1 MKSILK
7 GDYVNKLTV
16 DNINLLAKEAPEK
29 IISESE
35 SRYKDIIETTAEKIC
50 SKEGRT
56 LVMVAGPSSSGK
68 TTTSKLLKTAIE
80 AMGRKAKMISLDDF
94 YRSQGEI
101 YFFEDGT
108 VDYETVKALDVDYI
122 GECLHSLMN
131 EGRCKLPRFSFKTKK
146 REYYVETVA
155 DYDDIIIVEGLHAL
169 NPIITDQLENE
180 QMVKIYVSVSSRIF
194 DGDDVFMSKRDIR
207 LVRRMIRDFHHR
219 DSSPENTF
227 YLWNGV
233 RMGEDRYLFPF
244 EDRADIKIDSIHPY
258 EVCAFKDV
266 ALKVLDRMDKKSVY
280 YPAAKVLKEKILKF
294 VSIGENSVPEG
305 SLLNEFIG

>member
-1 MKSILK
+1 
-7 GDYVNKLTV
+7 
-16 DNINLLAKEAPEK
+16 
-29 IISESE
+29 
-35 SRYKDIIETTAEKIC
+35 
-50 SKEGRT
+50 
-56 LVMVAGPSSSGK
+56 
-68 TTTSKLLKTAIE
+68 
-80 AMGRKAKMISLDDF
+80 MISLDDF
-94 YRSQGEI
+94 YRSQGDI

-122 GECLHSLMN
+122 GECLHRLMN

-155 DYDDIIIVEGLHAL
+155 EQDDIIIVEGLHAL
-169 NPIITDQLENE
+169 NPVITDQLEDE
-180 QMVKIYVSVSSRIF
+180 QMVKIYVSVSTRIF
-194 DGDDVFMSKRDIR
+194 DGDEVLMSKRDIR
-207 LVRRMIRDFHHR
+207 LVRRMIRDYHHR

-266 ALKVLDRMDKKSVY
+266 AIKVLDRTDKKSVY
-280 YPAAKVLKEKILKF
+280 YPAAQALKEKISKF
-294 VSIGENSVPEG
+294 ISIGEASVPEG

>member
-1 MKSILK
+1 M
-7 GDYVNKLTV
+7 NKLTV
-16 DNINLLAKEAPEK
+16 DNINTLVKETPEK

-35 SRYKDIIETTAEKIC
+35 KRYKDIIDTTAEKIC
-50 SKEGRT
+50 SSEGRT

-68 TTTSKLLKTAIE
+68 TTTSKLLKKAIE
-80 AMGRKAKMISLDDF
+80 ANGRRAKMISLDDF

-131 EGRCKLPRFSFKTKK
+131 EGRCRLPRFSFKTKK

-155 DYDDIIIVEGLHAL
+155 EQDDIIIVEGLHAL
-169 NPIITDQLENE
+169 NPVITDQLENE

-194 DGDDVFMSKRDIR
+194 DGDDVLMSKRDIR
-207 LVRRMIRDFHHR
+207 LVRRMIRDYHHR

-266 ALKVLDRMDKKSVY
+266 AVKVLDCMDKKSVY
-280 YPAAKVLKEKILKF
+280 YPAAKALKEKISKF
-294 VSIGENSVPEG
+294 ISISETAVPEG

>member
-1 MKSILK
+1 M
-7 GDYVNKLTV
+7 NRLTV
-16 DNINLLAKEAPEK
+16 DYINASVKEAPEK
-29 IISESE
+29 IISECE
-35 SRYKDIIETTAEKIC
+35 GRYKKIIDTTAERIC
-50 SKEGRT
+50 RSDGRT

-68 TTTSKLLKTAIE
+68 TTTSKLLKKAIE
-80 AMGRKAKMISLDDF
+80 EKGRRAKMISLDDF

-131 EGRCKLPRFSFKTKK
+131 EGRCRLPRFSFKTKK

-155 DYDDIIIVEGLHAL
+155 EQDDIIIVEGLHAL
-169 NPIITDQLENE
+169 NPVITDQLENE

-194 DGDDVFMSKRDIR
+194 DGDEVLMSKRDIR
-207 LVRRMIRDFHHR
+207 LLRRMIRDYHHR
-219 DSSPENTF
+219 ASSPENTF

-244 EDRADIKIDSIHPY
+244 EDRADIKIDSLHAY
-258 EVCAFKDV
+258 EVCAFKQV
-266 ALKVLDRMDKKSVY
+266 GLKVLDRTDKSSIY
-280 YPAAKVLKEKILKF
+280 YPAAQALREKLSAF
-294 VSIGENSVPEG
+294 VSIGEDSVPEG

>member
-1 MKSILK
+1 MIE
-7 GDYVNKLTV
+7 LTL

-35 SRYKDIIETTAEKIC
+35 KRYRDIIADTAKKIC

-68 TTTSKLLKTAIE
+68 TTSSKLLKKAIE
-80 AMGRKAKMISLDDF
+80 KMGRKAKMISLDDF

-101 YFFEDGT
+101 YTFEDGT

-122 GECLHSLMN
+122 GECLYSLMN
-131 EGRCKLPRFSFKTKK
+131 EGRCKLPRFSFVTKK

-155 DYDDIIIVEGLHAL
+155 EQDDIIIVEGLHAL

-194 DGDDVFMSKRDIR
+194 DGEDVLMSKRDIR
-207 LVRRMIRDFHHR
+207 LVRRMIRDYHHR
-219 DSSPENTF
+219 NSSPENTF

-244 EDRADIKIDSIHPY
+244 ENRADIKIDSIHPY

-266 ALKVLDRMDKKSVY
+266 AVKVLDRTDKKSVY
-280 YPAAKVLKEKILKF
+280 YPEAEKLIEKVSRFISL
-294 VSIGENSVPEG
+294 GEDAVPEG

>member
-1 MKSILK
+1 M
-7 GDYVNKLTV
+7 NKLTV
-16 DNINLLAKEAPEK
+16 DYINTLIKETPGK

-35 SRYKDIIETTAEKIC
+35 KRYNDIVSTTAERIC
-50 SKEGRT
+50 SDEGRT

-68 TTTSKLLKTAIE
+68 TTTSLLLKKAIE
-80 AMGRKAKMISLDDF
+80 KKGRRAKMISLDDF
-94 YRSQGEI
+94 YRSHGAI
-101 YFFEDGT
+101 YTFEDGT

-122 GECLHSLMN
+122 GECLHRLMN

-155 DYDDIIIVEGLHAL
+155 EQDDIIIVEGLHAL
-169 NPIITDQLENE
+169 NPVITDQLEDE
-180 QMVKIYVSVSSRIF
+180 QMVKIYVSVSTRIF
-194 DGDDVFMSKRDIR
+194 DGDEVLMSKRDIR
-207 LVRRMIRDFHHR
+207 LVRRMIRDYHHR

-266 ALKVLDRMDKKSVY
+266 AIKVLDRTDKKSVY
-280 YPAAKVLKEKILKF
+280 YPAAQALKEKISKF
-294 VSIGENSVPEG
+294 ISIGEASVPEG

>member
-1 MKSILK
+1 M
-7 GDYVNKLTV
+7 NKLTV
-16 DNINLLAKEAPEK
+16 DYINASVKEAPEK

-35 SRYKDIIETTAEKIC
+35 NRYKEIIDTTAAKIC
-50 SKEGRT
+50 AKEGRT

-68 TTTSKLLKTAIE
+68 TTTSKLLKKNIE

-94 YRSQGEI
+94 YRSHGAI
-101 YFFEDGT
+101 YTFEDGT

-122 GECLHSLMN
+122 GECLHSLMT
-131 EGRCKLPRFSFKTKK
+131 EGRCRLPRFSFKTKK

-155 DYDDIIIVEGLHAL
+155 EQDDIIIVEGLHAL

-180 QMVKIYVSVSSRIF
+180 QMVKIYVSVSTRIF
-194 DGDDVFMSKRDIR
+194 DGDEVLMSKRDIR
-207 LVRRMIRDFHHR
+207 LIRRMIRDFHHR

-244 EDRADIKIDSIHPY
+244 QDRADIKIDSIHPY

-266 ALKVLDRMDKKSVY
+266 AVKVLDRMDKNSVY
-280 YPAAKVLKEKILKF
+280 YPAAQTLREKISGF
-294 VSIGENSVPEG
+294 ISIGEDSVPED

>member
-1 MKSILK
+1 M
-7 GDYVNKLTV
+7 DKLTV
-16 DNINLLAKEAPEK
+16 DYINTVIKEAPEK

-35 SRYKDIIETTAEKIC
+35 SRYKTIINTTAEQIC
-50 SKEGRT
+50 AKEGRT

-68 TTTSKLLKTAIE
+68 TTTSVLLKRAIE
-80 AMGRKAKMISLDDF
+80 KTGRTAKMISLDDF
-94 YRSQGEI
+94 YRSQGDI

-122 GECLHSLMN
+122 GECLHSLMH
-131 EGRCKLPRFSFKTKK
+131 EGRCRLPRFSFKTKK

-155 DYDDIIIVEGLHAL
+155 AQDDIIIVEGLHAL
-169 NPIITDQLENE
+169 NPVITDPLEDEQLL
-180 QMVKIYVSVSSRIF
+180 KIYVSVSSRIF
-194 DGDDVFMSKRDIR
+194 DGDEVLMSKRDIR
-207 LVRRMIRDFHHR
+207 LLRRMIRDYHHR
-219 DSSPENTF
+219 NSSPENTF

-258 EVCAFKDV
+258 EVCAFKDI
-266 ALKVLDRMDKKSVY
+266 AIKILDRTDKKSVY
-280 YPAAKVLKEKILKF
+280 YSAAQALKEKISKF
-294 VSIGENSVPEG
+294 VSVGEAVVPEG

>member
-1 MKSILK
+1 M
-7 GDYVNKLTV
+7 NKLTV
-16 DNINLLAKEAPEK
+16 DNINLLVKETPEK

-35 SRYKDIIETTAEKIC
+35 KRYKDIIEATAEKIC
-50 SKEGRT
+50 SGEGRT

-68 TTTSKLLKTAIE
+68 TTTSKLLKKAIE
-80 AMGRKAKMISLDDF
+80 KMGRRAKMISLDDF

-131 EGRCKLPRFSFKTKK
+131 EGRCRLPRFSFHSKK

-155 DYDDIIIVEGLHAL
+155 EQDDIIIVEGLHAL
-169 NPIITDQLENE
+169 NPVITDQLENE

-194 DGDDVFMSKRDIR
+194 DGDEVLMSKRDIR

-219 DSSPENTF
+219 NSSPENTF

-280 YPAAKVLKEKILKF
+280 YPAAQELKEKVSKF
-294 VSIGENSVPEG
+294 ISIGESSVPEG

>member
-1 MKSILK
+1 M
-7 GDYVNKLTV
+7 NKLTV
-16 DNINLLAKEAPEK
+16 DNINTLVKEAPEK

-35 SRYKDIIETTAEKIC
+35 KRYKDIIDTTAEKIC
-50 SKEGRT
+50 SSEGRT

-68 TTTSKLLKTAIE
+68 TTTSKLLKKAIE
-80 AMGRKAKMISLDDF
+80 ANGRRAKMISLDDF

-131 EGRCKLPRFSFKTKK
+131 EGRCRLPRFSFKTKK

-155 DYDDIIIVEGLHAL
+155 QQDDIIIVEGLHAL
-169 NPIITDQLENE
+169 NPVITDQLENE

-194 DGDDVFMSKRDIR
+194 GGDEVLMSKRDIR
-207 LVRRMIRDFHHR
+207 LVRRMIRDYHHR

-266 ALKVLDRMDKKSVY
+266 AIKVLDRMDKNSVY
-280 YPAAKVLKEKILKF
+280 YPSAQVLKEKVSRF
-294 VSIGENSVPEG
+294 VSIGEAAVPEG

>member
-1 MKSILK
+1 MTNILK

-16 DNINLLAKEAPEK
+16 DYINTSVKEAPEK

-35 SRYKDIIETTAEKIC
+35 NRYKSIIDTTAERIC
-50 SKEGRT
+50 SSKGRT

-68 TTTSKLLKTAIE
+68 TTTSKLLKKAIE
-80 AMGRKAKMISLDDF
+80 EKGRRAKMISLDDF
-94 YRSQGEI
+94 YRSHGAI
-101 YFFEDGT
+101 YTFEDGT

-131 EGRCKLPRFSFKTKK
+131 EGRCRLPRFSFKTKK

-155 DYDDIIIVEGLHAL
+155 AQDDIIIVEGLHAL
-169 NPIITDQLENE
+169 NPVITDQLENE

-194 DGDDVFMSKRDIR
+194 DGDEVLMSKRDIR
-207 LVRRMIRDFHHR
+207 LLRRMIRDYHHR

-266 ALKVLDRMDKKSVY
+266 GIKVLDRTDKKSVY
-280 YPAAKVLKEKILKF
+280 YPEAQRLKDKISRF
-294 VSIGENSVPEG
+294 ISVGESSVPEG

>member
-1 MKSILK
+1 MTNILK

-16 DNINLLAKEAPEK
+16 DYINTSVKEAPEK

-35 SRYKDIIETTAEKIC
+35 NRYKSIIDTTAERIC
-50 SKEGRT
+50 SSKGRT

-68 TTTSKLLKTAIE
+68 TTTSKLLKKAIE
-80 AMGRKAKMISLDDF
+80 EKGRRAKMISLDDF
-94 YRSQGEI
+94 YRSHGAI
-101 YFFEDGT
+101 YTFEDGT

-131 EGRCKLPRFSFKTKK
+131 EGRCRLPRFSFKTKK

-155 DYDDIIIVEGLHAL
+155 AQDDIIIVEGLHAL
-169 NPIITDQLENE
+169 NPVITDQLENE

-194 DGDDVFMSKRDIR
+194 DGDEVLMSKRDIR
-207 LVRRMIRDFHHR
+207 LLRRMIRDYHHR

-266 ALKVLDRMDKKSVY
+266 GIKVLDRTDKKSVY
-280 YPAAKVLKEKILKF
+280 YPEAQRLKEKISRF
-294 VSIGENSVPEG
+294 ISVGESSVPEG

>member
-1 MKSILK
+1 MTNILK

-16 DNINLLAKEAPEK
+16 DYINTSVKETPEK
-29 IISESE
+29 IISDSE
-35 SRYKDIIETTAEKIC
+35 NRYKKIIDTTAEKIC

-68 TTTSKLLKTAIE
+68 TTTSKLLKKAIE
-80 AMGRKAKMISLDDF
+80 EKGRKAKMISLDDF

-131 EGRCKLPRFSFKTKK
+131 EGRCRLPRFSFITKK

-155 DYDDIIIVEGLHAL
+155 DQDDIIIVEGLHAL
-169 NPIITDQLENE
+169 NPVITDQLEDE
-180 QMVKIYVSVSSRIF
+180 QMVKIYVSVSTRIF
-194 DGDDVFMSKRDIR
+194 DGEDVLMSKRDIR
-207 LVRRMIRDFHHR
+207 LVRRMIRDYHHR

-266 ALKVLDRMDKKSVY
+266 AEKVLDRMDKKSVY
-280 YPAAKVLKEKILKF
+280 YPAAQVLKEKISKF
-294 VSIGENSVPEG
+294 ISIGEDSVPEG

>member
-1 MKSILK
+1 M
-7 GDYVNKLTV
+7 NKLTV
-16 DNINLLAKEAPEK
+16 DYINTLIKETPEK

-35 SRYKDIIETTAEKIC
+35 KRYNDIVSTTAERIC
-50 SKEGRT
+50 SDEGRT

-68 TTTSKLLKTAIE
+68 TTTSTLLKKAIE
-80 AMGRKAKMISLDDF
+80 ERGRRAKMISLDDF
-94 YRSQGEI
+94 YRSQGDI

-122 GECLHSLMN
+122 GECLHRLMN

-155 DYDDIIIVEGLHAL
+155 EQDDIIIVEGLHAL
-169 NPIITDQLENE
+169 NPVITDQLEDE
-180 QMVKIYVSVSSRIF
+180 QMVKIYVSVSTRIF
-194 DGDDVFMSKRDIR
+194 DGDEVLMSKRDIR

-266 ALKVLDRMDKKSVY
+266 AVKVLDRMDKKSVY
-280 YPAAKVLKEKILKF
+280 YPAAQALKEKISKF
-294 VSIGENSVPEG
+294 ISIGEASVPEG

>member
-68 TTTSKLLKTAIE
+68 TTTSKLLKIAIE

-194 DGDDVFMSKRDIR
+194 DGDAVFMSKRDIR

>member
-1 MKSILK
+1 M
-7 GDYVNKLTV
+7 NNLTV
-16 DNINLLAKEAPEK
+16 DNINTLVRETPEK

-35 SRYKDIIETTAEKIC
+35 KRYRDIITVTAEKIC
-50 SKEGRT
+50 AKDGRT

-68 TTTSKLLKTAIE
+68 TTTSKLLKKAIE
-80 AMGRKAKMISLDDF
+80 GMGRKAKMISLDDF

-122 GECLHSLMN
+122 GECLHCLMN
-131 EGRCKLPRFSFKTKK
+131 EGRCKLPRFSFITKK

-155 DYDDIIIVEGLHAL
+155 QQDDIVIVEGLHAL
-169 NPIITDQLENE
+169 NPVITDQLENE

-194 DGDDVFMSKRDIR
+194 DGDEVFMSKRDIR
-207 LVRRMIRDFHHR
+207 LVRRMIRDYHHR

-227 YLWNGV
+227 YLWKGV

-266 ALKVLDRMDKKSVY
+266 AIKVLDRMDKKSVY
-280 YPAAKVLKEKILKF
+280 YPAAQVLKEKVSKF
-294 VSIGENSVPEG
+294 VSIGEDSVPEG

>member
-1 MKSILK
+1 MTE
-7 GDYVNKLTV
+7 LTLES
-16 DNINLLAKEAPEK
+16 INLLAREKPEE
-29 IISESE
+29 IISASE
-35 SRYKDIIETTAEKIC
+35 GRYKDIIESAAEKIC
-50 SKEGRT
+50 AKQGRA

-68 TTTSKLLKTAIE
+68 TTTSKLLKRAIE
-80 AMGRKAKMISLDDF
+80 ERGRNAKMISLDDF

-122 GECLHSLMN
+122 GECLHSLMT
-131 EGRCKLPRFSFKTKK
+131 EGRCKLPRFSFITKK

-155 DYDDIIIVEGLHAL
+155 DRDDIIIVEGLHAL
-169 NPIITDQLENE
+169 NPVITDQLENE
-180 QMVKIYVSVSSRIF
+180 HTVKIYVSVSSRIF
-194 DGDDVFMSKRDIR
+194 DGDKVLMSKRDIR

-266 ALKVLDRMDKKSVY
+266 AIKVLDRMDKKSVY
-280 YPAAKVLKEKILKF
+280 YPAAKELREKISLF
-294 VSIGENSVPEG
+294 VSLGESAVPEG

>member
-1 MKSILK
+1 M
-7 GDYVNKLTV
+7 NKLTV
-16 DNINLLAKEAPEK
+16 DYINTLIKETPEK

-35 SRYKDIIETTAEKIC
+35 KRYNDIVSTTAERIC
-50 SKEGRT
+50 SDEGRT

-68 TTTSKLLKTAIE
+68 TTTSTLLKKAIE
-80 AMGRKAKMISLDDF
+80 ERGRRAKMISLDDF
-94 YRSQGEI
+94 YRSQGDI

-122 GECLHSLMN
+122 GECLHRLMN

-155 DYDDIIIVEGLHAL
+155 EQDDIIIVEGLHAL
-169 NPIITDQLENE
+169 NPVITDQLEDE
-180 QMVKIYVSVSSRIF
+180 QMVKIYVSVSTRIF
-194 DGDDVFMSKRDIR
+194 DGDEVLMSKRDIR

-258 EVCAFKDV
+258 EVCAFKEV
-266 ALKVLDRMDKKSVY
+266 AVKVLDRMDKKSVY
-280 YPAAKVLKEKILKF
+280 YPAAQALKEKISKF
-294 VSIGENSVPEG
+294 ISIGEASVPEG

>member
-1 MKSILK
+1 M
-7 GDYVNKLTV
+7 NKLTV
-16 DNINLLAKEAPEK
+16 DYINTVIKEAPEK

-35 SRYKDIIETTAEKIC
+35 NRYKSIISSTAEKIC
-50 SKEGRT
+50 AGEGRT

-68 TTTSKLLKTAIE
+68 TTTSALLKKAIE
-80 AMGRKAKMISLDDF
+80 KMGRRAKMISLDDF
-94 YRSQGEI
+94 YRSQGDI
-101 YFFEDGT
+101 YYFEDGT

-122 GECLHSLMN
+122 GECLLSLMH
-131 EGRCKLPRFSFKTKK
+131 EGRCRLPRFSFKTKK

-155 DYDDIIIVEGLHAL
+155 ERDDIIIVEGLHAL
-169 NPIITDQLENE
+169 NPIITGPLEHE
-180 QMVKIYVSVSSRIF
+180 QMLKIYVSVSSRIY
-194 DGDDVFMSKRDIR
+194 DGDEVLMSKRDLR
-207 LVRRMIRDFHHR
+207 LVRRMIRDYHHR
-219 DSSPENTF
+219 NSSPENTF

-266 ALKVLDRMDKKSVY
+266 ALKVLDRTDKKSVY
-280 YPAAKVLKEKILKF
+280 YPAAQALKEKISRF
-294 VSIGENSVPEG
+294 VSAGESVVPKD

>member
-1 MKSILK
+1 M
-7 GDYVNKLTV
+7 NKLTV

>member
-1 MKSILK
+1 M
-7 GDYVNKLTV
+7 NKLTV
-16 DNINLLAKEAPEK
+16 DAINLLAKEAPEK
-29 IISESE
+29 IISDSE
-35 SRYKDIIETTAEKIC
+35 KRYKAIIDSTAEKIC
-50 SKEGRT
+50 SKEGRV

-68 TTTSKLLKTAIE
+68 TTSSLLLKKAIE
-80 AMGRKAKMISLDDF
+80 NLGRRAKMISLDDF

-101 YFFEDGT
+101 YTFEDGT

-122 GECLHSLMN
+122 GECLHSLMT
-131 EGRCKLPRFSFKTKK
+131 EGRCKLPRFSFITKK

-155 DYDDIIIVEGLHAL
+155 DRDDIIIVEGLHAL
-169 NPIITDQLENE
+169 NPVITDQLEKE

-194 DGDDVFMSKRDIR
+194 DGDKVLMSKRDIR

-244 EDRADIKIDSIHPY
+244 ENRADIKIDSIHPY
-258 EVCAFKDV
+258 EICAFKDV
-266 ALKVLDRMDKKSVY
+266 AIKVLDQTDKKSVY
-280 YPAAKVLKEKILKF
+280 YPAAQELKKKLSEF
-294 VSIGENSVPEG
+294 VSMGEASVPEG